1 MITQETAYQIACLY
15 QEIERAQ
22 KLLDQVQES
31 VSRRQ
36 APDIRDA
43 FGSRQSGLQL
53 GVPSG
58 ENSTRLYMVDWFLCV
73 PVLKAHIGQ
82 VKAQLSAMN
91 ELARAE
97 LGMANAKDD
106 GAAI

>member
-1 MITQETAYQIACLY
+1 MITQDTAYQIACLY

-43 FGSRQSGLQL
+43 FGNRQGGLQL

-58 ENSTRLYMVDWFLCV
+58 DNSRSLYMVDWSLCV

-82 VKAQLSAMN
+82 IRARLEAMN

-97 LGMANAKDD
+97 LETATCTQETKE
-106 GAAI
+106 